1 MNHENG
7 KKLIENAVEKLQA
20 ALEAGQS
27 ETLKAYL
34 AAMAKF
40 RRYSW
45 GNILLIASQ
54 RPSATRVCGF
64 KAWQKFGRYVRK
76 GEKGILILAPVVGK
90 KRTRTGDAQ
99 DDEQTVVL
107 GFRAAY
113 VFAQDQTDGRDL
125 PQFAD
130 VKGDPAEYTERLKTL
145 IAQRGIKLEYSDDIA
160 PAKGLSM
167 GGTIRVLPGLSA
179 ASEFSVLV
187 HEASHEALHHQA
199 DRKRPDS
206 QTVRETE
213 AEAVAFVVCEAI
225 GLDNNGSA
233 VDYINLYH
241 GDKAMLTESLAAIQ
255 ETAAGILEAILPEA
269 SEDAP
274 VETGATEAL

>member
-7 KKLIENAVEKLQA
+7 KTLIDNAVEKLQA

-34 AAMAKF
+34 AAMARF

-54 RPSATRVCGF
+54 CPSATRVCGF

-76 GEKGILILAPVVGK
+76 GEKGILILAPMVGK
-90 KRTRTGDAQ
+90 KRTSTDDGQ
-99 DDEQTVVL
+99 NDEQATVL

-113 VFAQDQTDGRDL
+113 VWDQTQTDGEPL

-130 VKGDPAEYTERLKTL
+130 VKGDPAEYTERLKAL
-145 IAQRGIKLEYSDDIA
+145 IAERGIKLEYSDAIA
-160 PAKGLSM
+160 PAKGVSM
-167 GGTIRVLPGLSA
+167 GGTIRVLPGLPP

-187 HEASHEALHHQA
+187 HELSHEALHHQA
-199 DRKRPDS
+199 ERKRQNS
-206 QTVRETE
+206 KTVMETE

-233 VDYINLYH
+233 VDYIALYH
-241 GDKAMLTESLAAIQ
+241 GDKAILTELLAAIQ
-255 ETAAGILEAILPEA
+255 ETAAGILEAILPGA

-274 VETGATEAL
+274 GQC